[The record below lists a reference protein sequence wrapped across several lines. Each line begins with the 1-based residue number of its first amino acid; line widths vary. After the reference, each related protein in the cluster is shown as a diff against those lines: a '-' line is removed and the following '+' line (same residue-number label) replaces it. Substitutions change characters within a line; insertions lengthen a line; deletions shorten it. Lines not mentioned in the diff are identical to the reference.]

1 VSSQGRDLAAEQPV
15 GMLDPQD
22 VEAIAAALAP
32 RVIAFMQLEPF
43 PARGLLKAERVAEL
57 LKVNVSWVYEHKTL
71 LGAVRLGEGRGALR
85 FEASKVLAYLHDHRV
100 DADAGPAR
108 VRPGPRRRRGRDD
121 VELLP
126 LPDDLR

>member
-1 VSSQGRDLAAEQPV
+1 
-15 GMLDPQD
+15 MLDPQD
-22 VEAIAAALAP
+22 VEAIAAALASHL
-32 RVIAFMQLEPF
+32 IAFVQAEPF

-57 LKVNVSWVYEHKTL
+57 LEVDVSWVYEHKTV

-85 FEASKVLAYLHDHRV
+85 FEASKVLAYLRDHRV
-100 DADAGPAR
+100 DPGGGSPRAR
-108 VRPGPRRRRGRDD
+108 TGPRRRRGHDD